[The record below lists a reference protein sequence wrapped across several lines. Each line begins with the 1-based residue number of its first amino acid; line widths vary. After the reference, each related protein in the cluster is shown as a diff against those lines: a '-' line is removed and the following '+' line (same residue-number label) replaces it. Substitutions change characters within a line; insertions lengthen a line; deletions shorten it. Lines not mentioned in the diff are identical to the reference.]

1 MKAILKQY
9 CVALLAITTCLSPA
23 WAAAEGGPDLLGNDL
38 MNTGDQVSMAQ
49 HGVDDVFALGRTFD
63 LNAAITGSAHV
74 IAFDVTIK
82 ASVGNSLYAAGDHV
96 AVAAS
101 VGTDALI
108 VGQTIVI
115 DAAIGGD
122 LRGAASVID
131 INGPV
136 AGDMQYAGERINFN
150 GPVAGT
156 VALSAEHLTFGPDA
170 RIDGDLILYGAH
182 SANIDIPAS
191 VISPDRVIYRASSQ
205 LVDQEFVEPVGEHMG
220 TMGLGIFYELLV
232 AVVLTSLIVIIA
244 KNFTSSAYARAWQ
257 SVLASIGYGFFGLSL
272 LSGSVIVTAL
282 TFIGIPM
289 SILLVVV
296 TIVVV
301 FLGYWIGSY
310 FIGARI
316 WLAARGELPGSLLS
330 VLLAVTL
337 GVVCAALMT
346 SVPIL
351 GWWLAMAITLFG
363 VGAISPWRG
372 RRVNSWPITS

>member
-1 MKAILKQY
+1 MKPIFKQI
-9 CVALLAITTCLSPA
+9 CVCLLS
-23 WAAAEGGPDLLGNDL
+23 AAATLSATWATAEGSPDLLGNDFIS
-38 MNTGDQVSMAQ
+38 TGDKISVA
-49 HGVDDVFALGRTFD
+49 HRGVDDVFALGRTFN
-63 LNAAITGSAHV
+63 LNSAITGSVHT
-74 IAFDVTIK
+74 IASDVTIK
-82 ASVGNSLYAAGDHV
+82 ASVGNSVYAAADHV
-96 AVAAS
+96 AISAS
-101 VGTDALI
+101 IGSDAFV

-122 LRGAASVID
+122 LRGAATEIEVNAS
-131 INGPV
+131 V
-136 AGDMQYAGERINFN
+136 AGDMQYAGEAITLN

-170 RIDGDLILYGAH
+170 RIDGDLILYGAG
-182 SANIDIPAS
+182 SANIEIPNH
-191 VISPDRVIYRASSQ
+191 VISPDRVIYRTSSQ

-244 KNFTSSAYARAWQ
+244 KNFTSSAYTRAWQ
-257 SVLASIGYGFFGLSL
+257 SVLASIGYGFLGLSL

-282 TFIGIPM
+282 TFIGIPV
-289 SILLVVV
+289 SLLLVVV

-301 FLGYWIGSY
+301 FLGYWMGSY

-316 WLAARGELPGSLLS
+316 WLAARGELPSSLLS

-337 GVVCAALMT
+337 GVMCAALIT

-351 GWWLAMAITLFG
+351 GWWLAMALTLFG

-372 RRVNSWPITS
+372 RRVNS

>member
-1 MKAILKQY
+1 MKAKFKQY
-9 CVALLAITTCLSPA
+9 CMVLLATIMCLSPV
-23 WAAAEGGPDLLGNDL
+23 WATAEGSPDLLGNDFI
-38 MNTGDQVSMAQ
+38 NTGDKVSVT
-49 HGVDDVFALGRTFD
+49 HRGVDDVFALGRTFD
-63 LNAAITGSAHV
+63 LNSAVTGSAHV
-74 IAFDVTIK
+74 IASDVTINEI
-82 ASVGNSLYAAGDHV
+82 VGNSLYAAGDHV
-96 AVAAS
+96 VIAAN

-136 AGDMQYAGERINFN
+136 AGDMQYAGERINLN
-150 GPVAGT
+150 GPVSGT
-156 VALSAEHLTFGPDA
+156 VTLSAEYLTFGPNA
-170 RIDGDLILYGAH
+170 RIDGDLILYGAG
-182 SANIDIPAS
+182 SADIEIPS
-191 VISPDRVIYRASSQ
+191 HVISPDRVIYRASSQ

-282 TFIGIPM
+282 TFIGIPV

-301 FLGYWIGSY
+301 FLGYWMGSY

-316 WLAARGELPGSLLS
+316 WLAARGELPSSLLS

-337 GVVCAALMT
+337 GVLCAALIT

-351 GWWLAMAITLFG
+351 GWWLAMALTLFG

-372 RRVNSWPITS
+372 RRVNS

>member
-1 MKAILKQY
+1 MQAMLKQY
-9 CVALLAITTCLSPA
+9 CLVLWTAAMCLSPS
-23 WAAAEGGPDLLGNDL
+23 WAAAEGSPDLLGNDFIS
-38 MNTGDQVSMAQ
+38 TGDKISLS
-49 HGVDDVFALGRTFD
+49 HRGVDDVFGLGRTFD
-63 LNAAITGSAHV
+63 LNSAITGSAHV
-74 IAFDVTIK
+74 IASDVAINE
-82 ASVGNSLYAAGDHV
+82 SVGNSLYAAGDHV
-96 AVAAS
+96 AIAAN
-101 VGTDALI
+101 VGADAFI

-122 LRGAASVID
+122 LRGAASAID
-131 INGPV
+131 INASVG
-136 AGDMQYAGERINFN
+136 GDMQYAGEAITLN

-156 VALSAEHLTFGPDA
+156 VALAAEHLTFGPDA
-170 RIDGDLILYGAH
+170 RIDGDLILYGAG
-182 SANIDIPAS
+182 SADIEIPS
-191 VISPDRVIYRASSQ
+191 HVISPDRVIYRASSQ
-205 LVDQEFVEPVGEHMG
+205 LLDQEFVEPVGEHMG

-232 AVVLTSLIVIIA
+232 AVVLTSFIVIIA

-282 TFIGIPM
+282 TFIGIPL

-301 FLGYWIGSY
+301 FLGYWMGSY

-316 WLAARGELPGSLLS
+316 WLAARGELPSSLLS
-330 VLLAVTL
+330 IVLAVTL
-337 GVVCAALMT
+337 GVMCAALIT

-372 RRVNSWPITS
+372 RRVNS